1 MAKEK
6 IILELDQES
15 YPLILRQYG
24 PEGAK
29 AQAVSMCLA
38 QGRPITKENLEGLLS
53 NLEEALEEIF
63 GDPNYEPEDEE
74 DDQD

>member
-6 IILELDQES
+6 IVLELDQES

-24 PEGAK
+24 AEGAK
-29 AQAVSMCLA
+29 AQAISMCLA
-38 QGRPITKENLEGLLS
+38 QGRPITKENLEGLLT

-63 GDPNYEPEDEE
+63 EGGEE
-74 DDQD
+74 SQE

>member
-1 MAKEK
+1 MAE
-6 IILELDQES
+6 IILELDKKS
-15 YPLILRQYG
+15 YPLVLRQYG

-29 AQAVSMCLA
+29 AQAISMCIA

-63 GDPNYEPEDEE
+63 EGGVDDP
-74 DDQD
+74 Q